1 MRVRLLRG
9 VRRDVCAGQGTFSIH
24 LSCRCRF
31 RIEDIRPAHFSGFI
45 CCVNYFRKTGRSNG
59 SQVC

>member
-24 LSCRCRF
+24 LSCRSRF
-31 RIEDIRPAHFSGFI
+31 RIEDIRPAHFFGFI
-45 CCVNYFRKTGRSNG
+45 CLCESFQKDR
-59 SQVC
+59 